1 MDMPRPNKISP
12 EKISDRLTVERPKAT
27 RFGLIWRLLVVVVIV
42 AVILGGLY
50 FFEKFKEGMI
60 AQIFSA
66 PQPPTPVAAVE
77 VVTKAVPNYL
87 DGIGS
92 VQAVHQVTV
101 SPEVPGRIVKI
112 LFESGQEVKLGDPL
126 VQLND
131 EPEQADLTNFEAQA
145 RIAQLTLDRNRKLAT
160 QQFTAQQTVDQN
172 QSDLA
177 MANAGIARV
186 KAVIAQK
193 LVRAPFA
200 GELGMRQVEVGQYL
214 NAGTPIV
221 TLTDLDTL
229 YVNFTLPEQMRAQ
242 LAVGQTVEIRADAF
256 KDRVFQAK
264 LTTIEP
270 QLDPEMRS
278 IKLQATMDNPDH
290 LLLPGM
296 FAAARVILAA
306 QPNVMVLP
314 ETAVDFSAY
323 GQSVYVLKPK
333 DNEKDK
339 AGKQVYTATQTF
351 VKTGP
356 RRNGTIAITEGLK
369 PGDLVVSE
377 GQVKLQNAGPDVVV
391 TGAGSLQAPA
401 TVPVN

>member
-12 EKISDRLTVERPKAT
+12 ETISEPLSGQRPRAT
-27 RFGLIWRLLVVVVIV
+27 RRSLIIRLAIMVCVV
-42 AVILGGLY
+42 AAILGGLY
-50 FFEKFKEGMI
+50 YFEKFKEGMI
-60 AQIFSA
+60 AQIFSQ
-66 PQPPTPVAAVE
+66 PMPPTPVAAVE

-92 VQAVHQVTV
+92 IHAVHQVTV
-101 SPEVPGRIVKI
+101 SPEVSGRIVKI
-112 LFESGQEVKLGDPL
+112 MFESGQAVKAGDPL

-131 EPEQADLTNFEAQA
+131 EPEQADLANFQAQA
-145 RIAQLTLDRNRKLAT
+145 HLAQVTLERNRKLAT

-177 MANAGIARV
+177 VAQAGMARS

-193 LVRAPFA
+193 LVRAAFS
-200 GELGMRQVEVGQYL
+200 GELGVRQVEVGQYL
-214 NAGTPIV
+214 SAGTPIV

-229 YVNFTLPEQMRAQ
+229 YVDFTLPEQTRAQ
-242 LAVGQTVEIRADAF
+242 LSVGQTVEVRVDAF
-256 KDRVFQAK
+256 KDHLFQAK

-278 IKLQATMDNPDH
+278 IKLQATLDNPDH

-296 FAAARVILAA
+296 FAAARVVLSA

-314 ETAVDFSAY
+314 ETAVDYSAY
-323 GQSVYVLKPK
+323 GESVYVLKPK
-333 DNEKDK
+333 AKGKD
-339 AGKQVYTATQTF
+339 GQQIYTATQTF

-356 RRNGTIAITEGLK
+356 RRNGVIAITEGLK
-369 PGDLVVSE
+369 PGDLVMSE
-377 GQVKLQNAGPDVVV
+377 GQVKLQNAGSDVVV
-391 TGAGSLQAPA
+391 TGTGSLQTPA
-401 TVPVN
+401 TVPIN

>member
-1 MDMPRPNKISP
+1 MDMPLPKKISP
-12 EKISDRLTVERPKAT
+12 ETISDPLTVQRPKAT
-27 RFGLIWRLLVVVVIV
+27 RSGLIIRLILVVVLV
-42 AVILGGLY
+42 AAVLGGLY
-50 FFEKFKEGMI
+50 YFEKFKEGMI

-66 PQPPTPVAAVE
+66 APPPTPVAAVE

-92 VQAVHQVTV
+92 IHAVHQVTI
-101 SPEVPGRIVKI
+101 SPEVSGRIVKI
-112 LFESGQEVKLGDPL
+112 MFESGQSVQAGDPL

-131 EPEQADLTNFEAQA
+131 EPEQADLTNFQAQA
-145 RIAQLTLDRNRKLAT
+145 RLAQVTLDRNRKLAT

-177 MANAGIARV
+177 VAQAGIARV

-193 LVRAPFA
+193 LVRAAFA
-200 GELGMRQVEVGQYL
+200 GELGVRQVEVGQYL
-214 NAGTPIV
+214 GAGTPIV
-221 TLTDLDTL
+221 SLTNLDTL
-229 YVNFTLPEQMRAQ
+229 YVDFTLPEQVRAQ
-242 LAVGQTVEIRADAF
+242 LAVGQAVEVRVDAF

-278 IKLQATMDNPDH
+278 IKLQATLDNPEH

-296 FAAARVILAA
+296 FTAARVILAA

-314 ETAVDFSAY
+314 ETAVDYSAY
-323 GQSVYVLKPK
+323 GESVYVLTPK
-333 DNEKDK
+333 AKGKD
-339 AGKQVYTATQTF
+339 GQQVYTAAQTF

-356 RRNGTIAITEGLK
+356 RRNGMIAITDGLK

-377 GQVKLQNAGPDVVV
+377 GQVKLQSAGPDVVV
-391 TGAGSLQAPA
+391 TGSGSLQTPA
-401 TVPVN
+401 TTPIN

>member
-1 MDMPRPNKISP
+1 MDMPLPKKISP
-12 EKISDRLTVERPKAT
+12 ETISDPLTVQRPKGT
-27 RFGLIWRLLVVVVIV
+27 QGGLIIRLILVVLLVAVV
-42 AVILGGLY
+42 LGGLY
-50 FFEKFKEGMI
+50 YFEKFKEGMI
-60 AQIFSA
+60 ASIFAQA
-66 PQPPTPVAAVE
+66 PPPTPVAAVE

-92 VQAVHQVTV
+92 LRAVHQVTI
-101 SPEVPGRIVKI
+101 SPEVSGRVVKI
-112 LFESGQEVKLGDPL
+112 MFESGQSVQAGDPL
-126 VQLND
+126 LQLND
-131 EPEQADLTNFEAQA
+131 EPEQADLTNFQAQA

-177 MANAGIARV
+177 VAQAGMARV

-193 LVRAPFA
+193 LVRAAFA
-200 GELGMRQVEVGQYL
+200 GELGVRQVEVGQYL
-214 NAGTPIV
+214 SAGTPIV
-221 TLTDLDTL
+221 TLTNLDTL
-229 YVNFTLPEQMRAQ
+229 YVDFTLPEQERAKLQ
-242 LAVGQTVEIRADAF
+242 VGQMVEIRVDAF
-256 KDRVFQAK
+256 KDRLFQAK

-278 IKLQATMDNPDH
+278 IMLQATLDNPDH

-314 ETAVDFSAY
+314 ETAVDYSAY
-323 GQSVYVLKPK
+323 GESVYLLTPK
-333 DNEKDK
+333 EK
-339 AGKQVYTATQTF
+339 GKDGQQIYTAAQTF

-356 RRNGTIAITEGLK
+356 RRNGMIAITDGLK

-377 GQVKLQNAGPDVVV
+377 GQVKLQSAGPDVVV
-391 TGAGSLQAPA
+391 TGSGSLQTPA
-401 TVPVN
+401 TTPIN

>member
-27 RFGLIWRLLVVVVIV
+27 RGGLIWRLIAVLVVV

-92 VQAVHQVTV
+92 IQAVHQVTV
-101 SPEVPGRIVKI
+101 SPEVSGRIVKI
-112 LFESGQEVKLGDPL
+112 LFEPGQEVKMGDPL

-131 EPEQADLTNFEAQA
+131 EPEQADLTNFQAQA

-193 LVRAPFA
+193 LVRAPFT

-229 YVNFTLPEQMRAQ
+229 YVNFTLPEQLRAQ

-278 IKLQATMDNPDH
+278 IKLQATLDNPDH

-296 FAAARVILAA
+296 FAAARVLLAA

-323 GQSVYVLKPK
+323 GQSVYVLTPK
-333 DNEKDK
+333 ANEKDK
-339 AGKQVYTATQTF
+339 AGKQVYTAAQTF

-356 RRNGTIAITEGLK
+356 RRNGMIAITEGLK

>member
-1 MDMPRPNKISP
+1 MDMPLPKKISP
-12 EKISDRLTVERPKAT
+12 ETISEPLTVQRPKGT
-27 RFGLIWRLLVVVVIV
+27 RGGLIFRLILVVLLVA
-42 AVILGGLY
+42 AVLGGLY
-50 FFEKFKEGMI
+50 YFEKFKEGMI
-60 AQIFSA
+60 AQIFAQA
-66 PQPPTPVAAVE
+66 PPPTPVAAVE

-92 VQAVHQVTV
+92 LRAVHQVTI
-101 SPEVPGRIVKI
+101 SPEVSGRVVKI
-112 LFESGQEVKLGDPL
+112 MFESGQSVQAGDPL
-126 VQLND
+126 LQLND
-131 EPEQADLTNFEAQA
+131 EPEQADLTNFQAQA
-145 RIAQLTLDRNRKLAT
+145 RLAQVTLDRNRKLAT

-177 MANAGIARV
+177 VAQAGMARV

-193 LVRAPFA
+193 LVRAAFA
-200 GELGMRQVEVGQYL
+200 GDLGVRQVEVGQYL
-214 NAGTPIV
+214 SAGTPIV
-221 TLTDLDTL
+221 TLTNLDTL
-229 YVNFTLPEQMRAQ
+229 YVDFTLPEQERAKLQ
-242 LAVGQTVEIRADAF
+242 VGQMVEIRVDAF
-256 KDRVFQAK
+256 KDRLFQAK

-278 IKLQATMDNPDH
+278 IMLQATLDNPDH

-314 ETAVDFSAY
+314 ETAVDYSAY
-323 GQSVYVLKPK
+323 GESVYLLTPK
-333 DNEKDK
+333 AKGTD
-339 AGKQVYTATQTF
+339 GQQIYTAAQTF

-356 RRNGTIAITEGLK
+356 RRNGMIAITDGLK

-391 TGAGSLQAPA
+391 TGTGSLQTPA
-401 TVPVN
+401 TTPIN

>member
-12 EKISDRLTVERPKAT
+12 ETISDRLSVERPKAT
-27 RFGLIWRLLVVVVIV
+27 RRSLIIRLIIMLIVVG
-42 AVILGGLY
+42 AILGGLY
-50 FFEKFKEGMI
+50 FFERFKETKI
-60 AQIFSA
+60 AEYFAQ

-77 VVTKAVPNYL
+77 VVTQAVPNYL

-92 VQAVHQVTV
+92 IQAVHQVTV
-101 SPEVPGRIVKI
+101 SPEVSGRIVKI
-112 LFESGQEVKLGDPL
+112 LFESGQEVKAGDPL

-131 EPEQADLTNFEAQA
+131 EPEQADLTNFQAQA

-193 LVRAPFA
+193 LVRAPFS
-200 GELGMRQVEVGQYL
+200 GVLGVRQVEVGQYL

-229 YVNFTLPEQMRAQ
+229 YVNFTLPEQLRAQ
-242 LAVGQTVEIRADAF
+242 LAVGQTVEIRVDAF

-278 IKLQATMDNPDH
+278 IKLQATLDNPGH

-296 FAAARVILAA
+296 FAAARVLLAA

-314 ETAVDFSAY
+314 ETAVDYSAY
-323 GQSVYVLKPK
+323 GQTVYVLKPK
-333 DNEKDK
+333 GDKDK
-339 AGKQVYTATQTF
+339 DGKEIYTAQQAF

-356 RRNGTIAITEGLK
+356 RRNGMVAITEGLK
-369 PGDLVVSE
+369 PGDLVLSE
-377 GQVKLQNAGPDVVV
+377 GQVKLQSSAPDLVVKGP
-391 TGAGSLQAPA
+391 GSLEAPA
-401 TVPVN
+401 TVPIN

>member
-1 MDMPRPNKISP
+1 MDMPLPKKISP
-12 EKISDRLTVERPKAT
+12 ETISDPLTVQRPKGT
-27 RFGLIWRLLVVVVIV
+27 RGGLIIRLILVVLLVA
-42 AVILGGLY
+42 AVLGGLY
-50 FFEKFKEGMI
+50 YFEKFKEGMI
-60 AQIFSA
+60 AQIFAQA
-66 PQPPTPVAAVE
+66 PPPTPVAAVE

-92 VQAVHQVTV
+92 LRAVHQVTI
-101 SPEVPGRIVKI
+101 SPEVSGRVVKI
-112 LFESGQEVKLGDPL
+112 MFESGQSVQAGDPL
-126 VQLND
+126 LQLND
-131 EPEQADLTNFEAQA
+131 EPEQADLTNFQAQA

-177 MANAGIARV
+177 VAQAGMARV

-193 LVRAPFA
+193 LVRAAFA
-200 GELGMRQVEVGQYL
+200 GELGVRTVEVGQYL
-214 NAGTPIV
+214 SAGTPIV
-221 TLTDLDTL
+221 TLTNLDTL
-229 YVNFTLPEQMRAQ
+229 YVDFTLPEQERAK
-242 LAVGQTVEIRADAF
+242 LSVGQTVEVRVDAF
-256 KDRVFQAK
+256 KDRLFQAK

-278 IKLQATMDNPDH
+278 IILQATLDNPDH

-314 ETAVDFSAY
+314 ETAVDYSAY
-323 GQSVYVLKPK
+323 GESVYVLTPK
-333 DNEKDK
+333 AKGKD
-339 AGKQVYTATQTF
+339 GQQIYTAAQTF

-356 RRNGTIAITEGLK
+356 RRNGMIAITDGLK

-391 TGAGSLQAPA
+391 TGTGSLQTPA
-401 TVPVN
+401 TTPIN

>member
-1 MDMPRPNKISP
+1 MDMPLPKKISP
-12 EKISDRLTVERPKAT
+12 ETISDPLTVRRPKAT
-27 RFGLIWRLLVVVVIV
+27 LGGLIIRLILVVALV
-42 AVILGGLY
+42 AAVLGGLY
-50 FFEKFKEGMI
+50 YFEKFKEGMI
-60 AQIFSA
+60 AQIFSQA
-66 PQPPTPVAAVE
+66 PPPTPVAAVE

-92 VQAVHQVTV
+92 IHAVHQVTI
-101 SPEVPGRIVKI
+101 SPEVSGRIVKI
-112 LFESGQEVKLGDPL
+112 MFESGQSVQAGDPL
-126 VQLND
+126 IQLND
-131 EPEQADLTNFEAQA
+131 EPEQADLTNFQAQA
-145 RIAQLTLDRNRKLAT
+145 RLAQVTLDRNRKLAT

-177 MANAGIARV
+177 VAQAGIARV

-193 LVRAPFA
+193 LVRAAFA
-200 GELGMRQVEVGQYL
+200 GDLGVRQVEVGQYL
-214 NAGTPIV
+214 GAGTPIV
-221 TLTDLDTL
+221 TLTNLDTL
-229 YVNFTLPEQMRAQ
+229 YVDFTLPEQVRSQ
-242 LAVGQTVEIRADAF
+242 LAVGQAVEVRVDAF

-278 IKLQATMDNPDH
+278 IKLQATLDNPEH

-314 ETAVDFSAY
+314 ETAVDYSAY
-323 GQSVYVLKPK
+323 GESVYVLTPK
-333 DNEKDK
+333 AKGKD
-339 AGKQVYTATQTF
+339 GQQIYTAAQTF

-356 RRNGTIAITEGLK
+356 RRNGMIAITDGLK

-391 TGAGSLQAPA
+391 TGSGSLQTPA
-401 TVPVN
+401 TTPIN

>member
-1 MDMPRPNKISP
+1 MDMPLPKKISP
-12 EKISDRLTVERPKAT
+12 ETISDPLTVQRPKAT
-27 RFGLIWRLLVVVVIV
+27 RVGLIIRLILVVLLVAVV
-42 AVILGGLY
+42 LGGLY
-50 FFEKFKEGMI
+50 YFEKFKEGMI
-60 AQIFSA
+60 AQIFAQA
-66 PQPPTPVAAVE
+66 PPPTPVAAVE

-92 VQAVHQVTV
+92 LRAVHQVTI
-101 SPEVPGRIVKI
+101 SPEVSGRVVKI
-112 LFESGQEVKLGDPL
+112 MFESGQSVQAGDPL
-126 VQLND
+126 LQLND
-131 EPEQADLTNFEAQA
+131 EPEQADLTNFQAQA
-145 RIAQLTLDRNRKLAT
+145 RLAQVTLDRNRKLAT

-177 MANAGIARV
+177 VAQAGMARV

-193 LVRAPFA
+193 LVRAAFA
-200 GELGMRQVEVGQYL
+200 GDLGVRQVEVGQYL
-214 NAGTPIV
+214 SAGTPIV
-221 TLTDLDTL
+221 TLTNLDTL
-229 YVNFTLPEQMRAQ
+229 YVDFTLPEQERAKLQ
-242 LAVGQTVEIRADAF
+242 VGQMVEIRVDAF
-256 KDRVFQAK
+256 KDRLFQAK

-278 IKLQATMDNPDH
+278 IMLQATLDNPDH

-314 ETAVDFSAY
+314 ETAVDYSAY
-323 GQSVYVLKPK
+323 GESVYLLTPK
-333 DNEKDK
+333 AKGTD
-339 AGKQVYTATQTF
+339 GQQIYTAAQTF

-356 RRNGTIAITEGLK
+356 RRNGMIAITEGLK

-391 TGAGSLQAPA
+391 TGTGSLQTPA
-401 TVPVN
+401 TTPIN

>member
-1 MDMPRPNKISP
+1 MDMPLPKKISP
-12 EKISDRLTVERPKAT
+12 ETISDPLTVRRPKAT
-27 RFGLIWRLLVVVVIV
+27 RGGLIIRLILVVALLA
-42 AVILGGLY
+42 AVLGGLY
-50 FFEKFKEGMI
+50 YFEKFKEGMI
-60 AQIFSA
+60 AQIFA
-66 PQPPTPVAAVE
+66 QPQPPTPVAAVE

-92 VQAVHQVTV
+92 IHAVHQVTI
-101 SPEVPGRIVKI
+101 SPEVSGRIVKI
-112 LFESGQEVKLGDPL
+112 MFESGQSVQAGDPL
-126 VQLND
+126 LQLND
-131 EPEQADLTNFEAQA
+131 EPEQADLTNFQAQA

-177 MANAGIARV
+177 VAQAGMARV

-193 LVRAPFA
+193 LVRAAFA
-200 GELGMRQVEVGQYL
+200 GDLGVRQVEVGQYL
-214 NAGTPIV
+214 SAGTPIV
-221 TLTDLDTL
+221 TLTNLDTL
-229 YVNFTLPEQMRAQ
+229 YVDFTLPEQERAKLQ
-242 LAVGQTVEIRADAF
+242 VGQMVEIRVDAF
-256 KDRVFQAK
+256 KDRLFQAK

-278 IKLQATMDNPDH
+278 IILQATLDNPDH

-314 ETAVDFSAY
+314 ETAVDYSAY
-323 GQSVYVLKPK
+323 GESVYVLTPK
-333 DNEKDK
+333 AKGKD
-339 AGKQVYTATQTF
+339 GQQIYTAAQTF

-356 RRNGTIAITEGLK
+356 RRNGMIAITDGLK

-391 TGAGSLQAPA
+391 TGTGSLQTPA
-401 TVPVN
+401 TTPIN

>member
-1 MDMPRPNKISP
+1 MDMPLPKKISP
-12 EKISDRLTVERPKAT
+12 ETISDPLAVQRPKGT
-27 RFGLIWRLLVVVVIV
+27 RGGLIIRLILVVLLVAVV
-42 AVILGGLY
+42 LGGLY
-50 FFEKFKEGMI
+50 YFEKFKEGMI
-60 AQIFSA
+60 AQIFAQA
-66 PQPPTPVAAVE
+66 PPPTPVAAVE

-92 VQAVHQVTV
+92 LRAVHQVTI
-101 SPEVPGRIVKI
+101 SPEVSGRVVKI
-112 LFESGQEVKLGDPL
+112 MFESGQSVQAGDPL
-126 VQLND
+126 LQLND
-131 EPEQADLTNFEAQA
+131 EPEQADLTNFQAQA
-145 RIAQLTLDRNRKLAT
+145 RLAQVTLDRNRKLAT

-177 MANAGIARV
+177 VAQAGMARV

-193 LVRAPFA
+193 LVRAAFA
-200 GELGMRQVEVGQYL
+200 GDLGVRQVEVGQYL
-214 NAGTPIV
+214 SAGTPIV
-221 TLTDLDTL
+221 TLTNLDTL
-229 YVNFTLPEQMRAQ
+229 YVDFTLPDQERAKLQ
-242 LAVGQTVEIRADAF
+242 VGQMVEIRVDAF
-256 KDRVFQAK
+256 KDRLFQAK

-278 IKLQATMDNPDH
+278 IMLQATLDNPGH

-314 ETAVDFSAY
+314 ETAVDYSAY
-323 GQSVYVLKPK
+323 GVSVYLLTPK
-333 DNEKDK
+333 AKGKD
-339 AGKQVYTATQTF
+339 GQQIYTAAQTF

-356 RRNGTIAITEGLK
+356 RRNGMIAITEGLK

-391 TGAGSLQAPA
+391 TGTGSLQTPA
-401 TVPVN
+401 TTPIN

>member
-1 MDMPRPNKISP
+1 MDMPLPKKIAS
-12 EKISDRLTVERPKAT
+12 ETISDPLAVQRPKAT
-27 RFGLIWRLLVVVVIV
+27 RFGLFIRLILVVALV
-42 AVILGGLY
+42 AAVLGGLY

-60 AQIFSA
+60 ASIFAQA
-66 PQPPTPVAAVE
+66 PPPTPVAAVE

-92 VQAVHQVTV
+92 VRAVHQVTI
-101 SPEVPGRIVKI
+101 SPEVSGRIVKI
-112 LFESGQEVKLGDPL
+112 LFESGQSVQAGDPL

-131 EPEQADLTNFEAQA
+131 EPEQADLTNFQAQA

-193 LVRAPFA
+193 LVRAAFA
-200 GELGMRQVEVGQYL
+200 GDLGVRQVEVGQYL
-214 NAGTPIV
+214 SAGTPIV
-221 TLTDLDTL
+221 TLTNLDTL
-229 YVNFTLPEQMRAQ
+229 YVDFTLPEQDRAQ
-242 LAVGQTVEIRADAF
+242 LAVGQAVEIRVDAF
-256 KDRVFQAK
+256 KNRVFQAR

-278 IKLQATMDNPDH
+278 IMLQATLDNPNH

-314 ETAVDFSAY
+314 ETAVDYSAY
-323 GQSVYVLKPK
+323 GESVYVLTPK
-333 DNEKDK
+333 AKEKD
-339 AGKQVYTATQTF
+339 GQQIYTAAQTF

-356 RRNGTIAITEGLK
+356 RRNGMIAITEGLK

-377 GQVKLQNAGPDVVV
+377 GQVKLQDAGPDVVV
-391 TGAGSLQAPA
+391 KGSGSLETPA
-401 TVPVN
+401 TTPIN

>member
-1 MDMPRPNKISP
+1 MDMPLPKKISP
-12 EKISDRLTVERPKAT
+12 ETISDPLTVRRPKAT
-27 RFGLIWRLLVVVVIV
+27 RGGLIIRLILVVVLV
-42 AVILGGLY
+42 AAVLGGLY
-50 FFEKFKEGMI
+50 YFEKFKEGMI

-66 PQPPTPVAAVE
+66 APPPTPVAAVE

-92 VQAVHQVTV
+92 IHAVHQVTI
-101 SPEVPGRIVKI
+101 SPEVSGRIVKI
-112 LFESGQEVKLGDPL
+112 MFESGQSVQAGDPL

-131 EPEQADLTNFEAQA
+131 EPEQADLTNFQAQA
-145 RIAQLTLDRNRKLAT
+145 RLAQVTLDRNRKLAT

-177 MANAGIARV
+177 VAQAGIARV

-193 LVRAPFA
+193 LVRAAFA
-200 GELGMRQVEVGQYL
+200 GDLGVRQVEVGQYL
-214 NAGTPIV
+214 GAGTPIV
-221 TLTDLDTL
+221 TLTNLDTL
-229 YVNFTLPEQMRAQ
+229 YVDFTLPEQVRAQ
-242 LAVGQTVEIRADAF
+242 LAVGQAVEVRVDAF

-278 IKLQATMDNPDH
+278 IKLQATLDNPDH

-314 ETAVDFSAY
+314 ETAVDYSAY
-323 GQSVYVLKPK
+323 GESVYVLTPK
-333 DNEKDK
+333 AKGKD
-339 AGKQVYTATQTF
+339 GQQIYTAAQTF

-356 RRNGTIAITEGLK
+356 RRNGMIAITDGLK

-391 TGAGSLQAPA
+391 TGSGSLQTPA
-401 TVPVN
+401 TTPIN

>member
-1 MDMPRPNKISP
+1 MDMPLPKKISP
-12 EKISDRLTVERPKAT
+12 ERISDPLTVQRPKAT
-27 RFGLIWRLLVVVVIV
+27 RSGLIIRLILVVVLV
-42 AVILGGLY
+42 AAVLGGLY
-50 FFEKFKEGMI
+50 YFEKFKEGMI

-66 PQPPTPVAAVE
+66 APPPTPVAAVE

-92 VQAVHQVTV
+92 IHAVHQVTI
-101 SPEVPGRIVKI
+101 SPEVSGRIVKI
-112 LFESGQEVKLGDPL
+112 MFESGQSVQAGDPL
-126 VQLND
+126 IQLND
-131 EPEQADLTNFEAQA
+131 EPEQADLTNFQAQA
-145 RIAQLTLDRNRKLAT
+145 RLAQVTLDRNRKLAK

-177 MANAGIARV
+177 VAQAGIARV

-193 LVRAPFA
+193 LVRAAFA
-200 GELGMRQVEVGQYL
+200 GELGVRQVEVGQYL
-214 NAGTPIV
+214 GAGTPIV
-221 TLTDLDTL
+221 SLTNLDTL
-229 YVNFTLPEQMRAQ
+229 YVDFTLPEQVRAQ
-242 LAVGQTVEIRADAF
+242 LAVGQAVEVRVDAF

-278 IKLQATMDNPDH
+278 IKLQATLDNPEH

-314 ETAVDFSAY
+314 ETAVDYSAY
-323 GQSVYVLKPK
+323 GESVYVLTPK
-333 DNEKDK
+333 AKGKD
-339 AGKQVYTATQTF
+339 GQQIYTAAQTF

-356 RRNGTIAITEGLK
+356 RRNGMIAITDGLK

-391 TGAGSLQAPA
+391 TGSGSLQTPA
-401 TVPVN
+401 TTPIN

>member
-1 MDMPRPNKISP
+1 MDMPLPKKISP
-12 EKISDRLTVERPKAT
+12 ETISDPLTVQRPKGT
-27 RFGLIWRLLVVVVIV
+27 RGGLIIRLILVVLV
-42 AVILGGLY
+42 AAVLGGLY
-50 FFEKFKEGMI
+50 YFEKFKEGMI

-66 PQPPTPVAAVE
+66 APPPTPVAAVE

-92 VQAVHQVTV
+92 IHAVHQVTI
-101 SPEVPGRIVKI
+101 SPEVSGRIVKI
-112 LFESGQEVKLGDPL
+112 MFESGQSVQAGDPL

-131 EPEQADLTNFEAQA
+131 EPEQADLTNFQAQA
-145 RIAQLTLDRNRKLAT
+145 RLAQVTLDRNRKLAT

-177 MANAGIARV
+177 VAQAGIARV

-193 LVRAPFA
+193 LVRAAFA
-200 GELGMRQVEVGQYL
+200 GDLGVRQVEVGQYL
-214 NAGTPIV
+214 SAGTPIV
-221 TLTDLDTL
+221 TLTNLDTL
-229 YVNFTLPEQMRAQ
+229 YVDFTLPEQERAK
-242 LAVGQTVEIRADAF
+242 LSVGQSVEVRVDAF
-256 KDRVFQAK
+256 KDRLFQAK

-278 IKLQATMDNPDH
+278 IMLQATLDNPDH

-314 ETAVDFSAY
+314 ETAVDYSAY
-323 GQSVYVLKPK
+323 GESVYLLTPK
-333 DNEKDK
+333 AKGTD
-339 AGKQVYTATQTF
+339 GQQIYTAAQTF

-356 RRNGTIAITEGLK
+356 RRNGMIAITEGLK

-377 GQVKLQNAGPDVVV
+377 GQVKLQSAGPDVVV
-391 TGAGSLQAPA
+391 TGSGSLQTPA
-401 TVPVN
+401 TTPIN

>member
-12 EKISDRLTVERPKAT
+12 EKISDRLTVDRPKAT
-27 RFGLIWRLLVVVVIV
+27 RGGLIWRLIVVLVIV

-193 LVRAPFA
+193 LVRAPFT

-296 FAAARVILAA
+296 FAAARVLLAA

-323 GQSVYVLKPK
+323 GESVYVLKPK
-333 DNEKDK
+333 ANEKDK
-339 AGKQVYTATQTF
+339 EGKQVYTAAQTF

-391 TGAGSLQAPA
+391 TGPGSLEAPA
-401 TVPVN
+401 TVPIN

>member
-1 MDMPRPNKISP
+1 MDMPLPKKISP
-12 EKISDRLTVERPKAT
+12 ETISDPLAVQRPKGT
-27 RFGLIWRLLVVVVIV
+27 RGGLIIRLIFVVLLVA
-42 AVILGGLY
+42 AVLGGLY
-50 FFEKFKEGMI
+50 YFEKFKEGMI
-60 AQIFSA
+60 AQIFAQA
-66 PQPPTPVAAVE
+66 PPPTPVAAVE

-92 VQAVHQVTV
+92 VRAVHQVTI
-101 SPEVPGRIVKI
+101 SPEVSGRIVKI
-112 LFESGQEVKLGDPL
+112 LFESGQSVQVGDPL

-131 EPEQADLTNFEAQA
+131 EPEQADLTNFQAQA
-145 RIAQLTLDRNRKLAT
+145 RLAQVTLDRNRKLAT

-177 MANAGIARV
+177 VAQAGMARV

-193 LVRAPFA
+193 LVRAAFA
-200 GELGMRQVEVGQYL
+200 GELGVRQVEVGQYL
-214 NAGTPIV
+214 SAGTPIV
-221 TLTDLDTL
+221 TLTNLDTL
-229 YVNFTLPEQMRAQ
+229 YVDFTMPEQERAK
-242 LAVGQTVEIRADAF
+242 LAVGQAVEIRVYAF

-278 IKLQATMDNPDH
+278 IMLQATLDNPDH

-314 ETAVDFSAY
+314 ETAVDYSAY
-323 GQSVYVLKPK
+323 GESVYVLTPK
-333 DNEKDK
+333 AKGKD
-339 AGKQVYTATQTF
+339 GQEIYTAAQTF

-356 RRNGTIAITEGLK
+356 RRNGMIAITDGLK

-391 TGAGSLQAPA
+391 TGTGSLQTPA
-401 TVPVN
+401 TTPIN

>member
-1 MDMPRPNKISP
+1 MDMPLPKKISP
-12 EKISDRLTVERPKAT
+12 ETISDPLTVRRPKAT
-27 RFGLIWRLLVVVVIV
+27 RGGLIIRLILVVVLV
-42 AVILGGLY
+42 AAVLGGLY
-50 FFEKFKEGMI
+50 YFEKFKEGMI

-66 PQPPTPVAAVE
+66 APPPTPVAAVE

-92 VQAVHQVTV
+92 IHAVHQVTI
-101 SPEVPGRIVKI
+101 SPEVSGRIVKI
-112 LFESGQEVKLGDPL
+112 MFESGQSVQAGDPL

-131 EPEQADLTNFEAQA
+131 EPEQADLTNFQAQA
-145 RIAQLTLDRNRKLAT
+145 RLAQVTLDRNRKLAT

-177 MANAGIARV
+177 VAQAGIARV

-193 LVRAPFA
+193 LVRAAFA
-200 GELGMRQVEVGQYL
+200 GDLGVRQVEVGQYL
-214 NAGTPIV
+214 GAGTPIV
-221 TLTDLDTL
+221 TLTNLDTL
-229 YVNFTLPEQMRAQ
+229 YVDFTLPEQVRAQ
-242 LAVGQTVEIRADAF
+242 LAVGQAVEVRVDAF

-278 IKLQATMDNPDH
+278 IKLQATLDNPEH

-314 ETAVDFSAY
+314 ETAVDYSAY
-323 GQSVYVLKPK
+323 GESVYVLTPK
-333 DNEKDK
+333 AKGKD
-339 AGKQVYTATQTF
+339 GQQIYTAAQTF

-356 RRNGTIAITEGLK
+356 RRNGMIAITDGLK

-391 TGAGSLQAPA
+391 TGSGSLQTPA
-401 TVPVN
+401 TTPIN

>member
-1 MDMPRPNKISP
+1 MDMPLPKKISP
-12 EKISDRLTVERPKAT
+12 ETISDPLAVQRPKGT
-27 RFGLIWRLLVVVVIV
+27 RGGLIIRLIFVVLLVA
-42 AVILGGLY
+42 AVLGGLY
-50 FFEKFKEGMI
+50 YFEKFKEGMI
-60 AQIFSA
+60 ASIFAQA
-66 PQPPTPVAAVE
+66 PPPTPVAAVE

-92 VQAVHQVTV
+92 VRAVHQVTI
-101 SPEVPGRIVKI
+101 SPEVSGRIVKI
-112 LFESGQEVKLGDPL
+112 LFESGQSVQVGDPL

-131 EPEQADLTNFEAQA
+131 EPEQADLTNFQAQA

-193 LVRAPFA
+193 LVRAPFT

-214 NAGTPIV
+214 SAGTPIV

-242 LAVGQTVEIRADAF
+242 LAVGQVVEIRADAF
-256 KDRVFQAK
+256 KDRIFRAK

-333 DNEKDK
+333 ADEKDK
-339 AGKQVYTATQTF
+339 AGKQVYTATQ
-351 VKTGP
+351 
-356 RRNGTIAITEGLK
+356 
-369 PGDLVVSE
+369 
-377 GQVKLQNAGPDVVV
+377 
-391 TGAGSLQAPA
+391 
-401 TVPVN
+401 